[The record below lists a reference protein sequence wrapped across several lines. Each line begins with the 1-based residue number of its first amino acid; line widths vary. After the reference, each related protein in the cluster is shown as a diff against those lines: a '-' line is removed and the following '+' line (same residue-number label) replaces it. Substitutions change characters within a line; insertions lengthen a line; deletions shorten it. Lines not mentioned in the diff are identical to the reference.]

1 MPISFRWGYRDVQIK
16 KLHYVNNITTFITI
30 AKINMQRL
38 VDAASMLIQ
47 MSDGVTII
55 LSKTYQII
63 LHYISNYLPELL

>member
-1 MPISFRWGYRDVQIK
+1 MPISFRWGYRDTQIK

-47 MSDGVTII
+47 MSDGVTINYI
-55 LSKTYQII
+55 QD
-63 LHYISNYLPELL
+63 ISNYIALHIKLSS

>member
-47 MSDGVTII
+47 MSDGVTINYI
-55 LSKTYQII
+55 QD
-63 LHYISNYLPELL
+63 ISNYIALHIKLSS